1 MRVSGPG
8 APRAAVV
15 GPASARHASHPPGS
29 AGARTGHQSCRP
41 GPNPL
46 PRCRL
51 TAGTPRSA
59 TAALWQYEGRR
70 MRPTSRAG
78 GPVAAG
84 PARCVGRAEGG
95 HRSLTRPGQRAQEV
109 APAHRL
115 VINRVVGLPGPT
127 PLQRGHG
134 GHHGV
139 VQVDPR
145 HGPAVVSGEG
155 EAALPQER
163 HQRPRRRVVAV
174 DQPVAQGDAL
184 DPVGGEG
191 LPLDRAPRGQVL
203 FEPPSGRGWPP
214 L

>member
-1 MRVSGPG
+1 
-8 APRAAVV
+8 
-15 GPASARHASHPPGS
+15 
-29 AGARTGHQSCRP
+29 
-41 GPNPL
+41 
-46 PRCRL
+46 
-51 TAGTPRSA
+51 
-59 TAALWQYEGRR
+59 
-70 MRPTSRAG
+70 
-78 GPVAAG
+78 
-84 PARCVGRAEGG
+84 VGRAEGG

-115 VINRVVGLPGPT
+115 VINQVVGLPGPI

-134 GHHGV
+134 GHHDV

-145 HGPAVVSGEG
+145 HDPAAVGGEG

-191 LPLDRAPRGQVL
+191 LLFGRAQRGQVL
-203 FEPPSGRGWPP
+203 FSQATGRWKYNQTISWWS
-214 L
+214 